1 MFDMFNFFLLKV
13 RFELMVDVFML
24 FALRSLSLIPLII
37 ELLLLYPSL

>member
-24 FALRSLSLIPLII
+24 FALRLLSLIPLII
-37 ELLLLYPSL
+37 ELLLLFPSL